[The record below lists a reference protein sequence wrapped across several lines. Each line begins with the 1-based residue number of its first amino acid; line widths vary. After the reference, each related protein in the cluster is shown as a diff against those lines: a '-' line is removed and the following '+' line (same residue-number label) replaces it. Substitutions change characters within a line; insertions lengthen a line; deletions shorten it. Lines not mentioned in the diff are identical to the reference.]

1 MKTLT
6 IERELV
12 RQIRGAVTNELK
24 ISAESRGA
32 TIATCRSDGS
42 CSTVNLT
49 SVVRYTGRSNYSMID
64 RDAAH
69 AAEGD

>member
-1 MKTLT
+1 MT
-6 IERELV
+6 IGR
-12 RQIRGAVTNELK
+12 AVTNELK

-49 SVVRYTGRSNYSMID
+49 SVDIISSVRSNYSMID

-69 AAEGD
+69 AAEGGRVS